1 MWWIIIIVS
10 LLILGQMF
18 LLKEKDDS
26 IDPINKFMIM
36 IISLILYIFT
46 LLIVSFNTNFIT
58 PTIKDYEKGII
69 VKVETITIQ
78 DTDTVKVIKY
88 KYK

>member
-1 MWWIIIIVS
+1 MWWITIIVS

-26 IDPINKFMIM
+26 IDPINKFMII

-46 LLIVSFNTNFIT
+46 LLIASFNTYFIT
-58 PTIKDYEKGII
+58 ATIKDYEKGII
-69 VKVETITIQ
+69 IKVETTTIQ
-78 DTDTVKVIKY
+78 GADTTKLVKY

>member
-1 MWWIIIIVS
+1 MWWLTTITS
-10 LLILGQMF
+10 LIMIGQMC
-18 LLKEKDDS
+18 LLGKKDDS
-26 IDPINKFMIM
+26 INPINKCIIM
-36 IISLILYIFT
+36 MCSCALFLFT
-46 LLIVSFNTNFIT
+46 LLIVSFNTYFIT
-58 PTIKDYEKGII
+58 STIKDYEKGAI